1 MVIGSLA
8 VLAVVILVSR
18 GLPVLPVRHL
28 HPVPLVPLV
37 PLVPPVP
44 LHRVLPRGVVAATNI
59 ANMLSSIYGI
69 VIQKQDR
76 TITRWV
82 AAANLV

>member
-28 HPVPLVPLV
+28 HPVPP
-37 PLVPPVP
+37 VPPVP

-69 VIQKQDR
+69 VMQKQDH